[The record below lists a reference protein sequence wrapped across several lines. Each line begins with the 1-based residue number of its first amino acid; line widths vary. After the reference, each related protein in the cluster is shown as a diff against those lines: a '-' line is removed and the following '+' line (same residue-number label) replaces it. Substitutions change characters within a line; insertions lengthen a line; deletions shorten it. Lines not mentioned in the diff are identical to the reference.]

1 MPVTESN
8 NENQLP
14 ATIPANP
21 ETRRAALWPVWL
33 VCLILLAGL
42 IALGLWSWQQW
53 QTQQQLQQSL
63 QHVTEMNSQLDQR
76 LNQGRDSRT
85 ERLQS
90 LETTLREQQQRL
102 NEQQR
107 QIDHT
112 ASELLDAGNR
122 TRTDWLLAEA
132 EYLMRIANQR
142 LQIEKD
148 IRGALAALESADE
161 VLRETDDV
169 GVYPVREQLAR
180 EIMALR
186 SVTDVDRT
194 GLYLRLEAARNTVT
208 QLTDRALIERAP
220 DFTDAGD
227 DPQSDTV
234 GTGEE
239 SSALSRAWKRV
250 KSSLSNVVSIR
261 RLDEPVKP
269 LLSPDQSAWA
279 RLNLQLMIEQA
290 ELAVLRG
297 HDTLYQQALD
307 KALTSLDTWYDS
319 SNNHITALRDTLTE
333 LKGRDINPELPDIS
347 RSLTLLKGRIAGR
360 HANTEAPM
368 DGADAPDGETREQP
382 ADSGDGES

>member
-1 MPVTESN
+1 MTESN

-14 ATIPANP
+14 ATVPAHP
-21 ETRRAALWPVWL
+21 EPRRAATWPIWL

-76 LNQGRDSRT
+76 LDQGRDSRT

-102 NEQQR
+102 SEQQR

-112 ASELLDAGNR
+112 AGELLDAGNR

-132 EYLMRIANQR
+132 EYLIRIANQR

-194 GLYLRLEAARNTVT
+194 GL
-208 QLTDRALIERAP
+208 
-220 DFTDAGD
+220 
-227 DPQSDTV
+227 
-234 GTGEE
+234 
-239 SSALSRAWKRV
+239 
-250 KSSLSNVVSIR
+250 
-261 RLDEPVKP
+261 
-269 LLSPDQSAWA
+269 
-279 RLNLQLMIEQA
+279 
-290 ELAVLRG
+290 
-297 HDTLYQQALD
+297 
-307 KALTSLDTWYDS
+307 
-319 SNNHITALRDTLTE
+319 
-333 LKGRDINPELPDIS
+333 
-347 RSLTLLKGRIAGR
+347 
-360 HANTEAPM
+360 
-368 DGADAPDGETREQP
+368 
-382 ADSGDGES
+382 

>member
-1 MPVTESN
+1 MTESN

-14 ATIPANP
+14 ATIPAHSEP
-21 ETRRAALWPVWL
+21 RRAALWPVWL
-33 VCLILLAGL
+33 ACLILLAGL

-53 QTQQQLQQSL
+53 QTQQQLRQSL

-76 LNQGRDSRT
+76 LDQGRDSRT

-112 ASELLDAGNR
+112 AGELLDAGNR

-186 SVTDVDRT
+186 SVTDIDRT
-194 GLYLRLEAARNTVT
+194 GLYLKLEAARDTVT
-208 QLTDRALIERAP
+208 RLTDRALIEQAP
-220 DFTDAGD
+220 DFTGSGD

-234 GTGEE
+234 STGEE

-250 KSSLSNVVSIR
+250 KSSLGNVVSIR

-297 HDTLYQQALD
+297 HDNLYQQALD

-319 SNNHITALRDTLTE
+319 SNNRIIALRDTLTE

-368 DGADAPDGETREQP
+368 NGTDAPDDEIREQP
-382 ADSGDGES
+382 ANSGDGES

>member
-1 MPVTESN
+1 MTETN
-8 NENQLP
+8 NQNQFP
-14 ATIPANP
+14 ATVSSAEQP
-21 ETRRAALWPVWL
+21 RRPKTWPLWLLCLLLL
-33 VCLILLAGL
+33 VGLL
-42 IALGLWSWQQW
+42 ALGLWSWQQW
-53 QTQQQLQQSL
+53 QAQQQIRQQLQ
-63 QHVTEMNSQLDQR
+63 HVSDINNQLDQR
-76 LNQGRDSRT
+76 LNQGRSDR
-85 ERLQS
+85 EGRIES
-90 LETTLREQQQRL
+90 LETSLREQQQRL

-107 QIDHT
+107 QLDHT

-132 EYLMRIANQR
+132 EYLLRIANQR
-142 LQIEKD
+142 LLIEQD
-148 IRGALAALESADE
+148 IRGALAALESADD
-161 VLRETDDV
+161 VLNETGDI

-194 GLYLRLEAARNTVT
+194 GLYLKLEAARETVSE
-208 QLTDRALIERAP
+208 LTDRALMEQAP
-220 DFTDAGD
+220 DFSGSGD
-227 DPQSDTV
+227 SSDTV

-239 SSALSRAWKRV
+239 SSALSRAWQRV

-279 RLNLQLMIEQA
+279 RLNLQLMLEQA

-297 HDTLYQQALD
+297 HEKLYQQALD
-307 KALTSLDTWYDS
+307 KALDALNTWFDDS
-319 SNNHITALRDTLTE
+319 SSRVLALKDTLSE
-333 LKGRDINPELPDIS
+333 LQQRDINPELPDIS

-368 DGADAPDGETREQP
+368 NGTDSQPQGRQDDTGGEGDA
-382 ADSGDGES
+382 S

>member
-1 MPVTESN
+1 MTESN
-8 NENQLP
+8 EQNQLP
-14 ATIPANP
+14 ATVPHHQEP
-21 ETRRAALWPVWL
+21 RRAATWPIWL
-33 VCLILLAGL
+33 VCLVLLAGL

-63 QHVTEMNSQLDQR
+63 QHVTDMNNQLDQR
-76 LNQGRDSRT
+76 LNQGRDSRS

-90 LETTLREQQQRL
+90 MENSLRDQQQRL

-148 IRGALAALESADE
+148 IRGALRALESADE

-194 GLYLRLEAARNTVT
+194 GLYLKLEAARDTVT
-208 QLTDRALIERAP
+208 QLTDRALIEQVPENSGADR
-220 DFTDAGD
+220 
-227 DPQSDTV
+227 QSDTV

-250 KSSLSNVVSIR
+250 KTSLSNVVSIR

-297 HDTLYQQALD
+297 HDNLYQQALD
-307 KALTSLDTWYDS
+307 KALTSLNTWFDG
-319 SNNHITALRDTLTE
+319 SNNRVTALKDTLTT
-333 LKGRDINPELPDIS
+333 LKDREINPELPDIS

-360 HANTEAPM
+360 HANTEATM
-368 DGADAPDGETREQP
+368 GGGNDGSETGDQP
-382 ADSGDGES
+382 SSDSGDGDS

>member
-1 MPVTESN
+1 MTESN

-14 ATIPANP
+14 ATIPAHSEP
-21 ETRRAALWPVWL
+21 RRAALWPVWL
-33 VCLILLAGL
+33 ACLILLAGL

-63 QHVTEMNSQLDQR
+63 QHVTEMNRQLDQR
-76 LNQGRDSRT
+76 LDQGRDSRT

-112 ASELLDAGNR
+112 AGELLDAGNR

-186 SVTDVDRT
+186 SVTDIDRT
-194 GLYLRLEAARNTVT
+194 GLYLKLEAARDTVT
-208 QLTDRALIERAP
+208 RLTDRALIEQAP
-220 DFTDAGD
+220 DFTGSGD

-250 KSSLSNVVSIR
+250 KSSLGNVVSIR

-297 HDTLYQQALD
+297 HDNLYQQALD

-319 SNNHITALRDTLTE
+319 SNNRIIALRDTLTE
-333 LKGRDINPELPDIS
+333 LKERDINPELPDIS

-368 DGADAPDGETREQP
+368 DGTDAPDEDSGEAPTNG
-382 ADSGDGES
+382 GDGES